1 MDGMNVSSEE
11 VFFKIKKEEREVGV
25 KERSRGRVGKSKSC
39 TFSSPIPEV
48 ETWQGWETVDRVD

>member
-25 KERSRGRVGKSKSC
+25 KERSRGRVGKSRS
-39 TFSSPIPEV
+39 
-48 ETWQGWETVDRVD
+48 